1 MPKPATDK
9 INERVS
15 LAIESIKLDS
25 EGNLPTRIMLMQ
37 TGDWKDSVKGDFKI
51 KLQNLKNIKANF
63 DAGIGFPTDDASTGL
78 AIDLKH
84 DYAAEAGA
92 WIKGLELQADE
103 GTGEGKLYANPVE
116 WTALG
121 AKKVQSGEFKCIS
134 PSGYF
139 GERNGKVSMWANPTN
154 LKEKIQDVLDGAGL
168 TNIPFLRG
176 MAPIRADNK
185 EDGIDNSASGYDNVI
200 YVVQN
205 QHKKENLMN
214 LDSLRV
220 KERNDLSVPE
230 LDFLAESKEKLSAT
244 ELEKFKIDIVAK
256 KEEETSEED
265 KALLD
270 SIKKGDKV
278 VTDKTEL
285 SAEQKKI
292 ADLEKTALD
301 YKTEKAQAVVD
312 SHVARGAIK
321 QDANEFWTK
330 QLLSVEGDDRTA
342 LETQLSGLADNE
354 NLKDENNKDK
364 GTGEDVNAGSTAR
377 EQLDALAK
385 AEVAKAS
392 KDGKELLYADAL
404 KQVMRDN
411 NDLGEQDR
419 KEQGVA

>member
-205 QHKKENLMN
+205 QHKKENLM
-214 LDSLRV
+214 
-220 KERNDLSVPE
+220 
-230 LDFLAESKEKLSAT
+230 
-244 ELEKFKIDIVAK
+244 I
-256 KEEETSEED
+256 
-265 KALLD
+265 
-270 SIKKGDKV
+270 
-278 VTDKTEL
+278 
-285 SAEQKKI
+285 
-292 ADLEKTALD
+292 
-301 YKTEKAQAVVD
+301 
-312 SHVARGAIK
+312 
-321 QDANEFWTK
+321 
-330 QLLSVEGDDRTA
+330 
-342 LETQLSGLADNE
+342 
-354 NLKDENNKDK
+354 
-364 GTGEDVNAGSTAR
+364 
-377 EQLDALAK
+377 
-385 AEVAKAS
+385 
-392 KDGKELLYADAL
+392 
-404 KQVMRDN
+404 
-411 NDLGEQDR
+411 
-419 KEQGVA
+419 